1 MKNDPENAQKREEKE
16 ISEEQDRYRSDYRN
30 DFTDQNDI
38 MTYNINTN
46 GNELLVEFMLNQS
59 ARVGFMLFD
68 TQGRLLTDFPKE
80 NLSKGLYHEKILLEN
95 SWPQSLV
102 LRITVNEKIYG
113 IKTVK

>member
-1 MKNDPENAQKREEKE
+1 MLKKGKRKRLAKNR
-16 ISEEQDRYRSDYRN
+16 
-30 DFTDQNDI
+30 TDVDQTIETILPIKGI
-38 MTYNINTN
+38 MTYNISTN